1 MTKVSNTFALIH
13 IQPIGVLVILRVTIR
28 IIVGL

>member
-1 MTKVSNTFALIH
+1 MTKVSNASALIR
-13 IQPIGVLVILRVTIR
+13 IKPMGVLFILRVTIR